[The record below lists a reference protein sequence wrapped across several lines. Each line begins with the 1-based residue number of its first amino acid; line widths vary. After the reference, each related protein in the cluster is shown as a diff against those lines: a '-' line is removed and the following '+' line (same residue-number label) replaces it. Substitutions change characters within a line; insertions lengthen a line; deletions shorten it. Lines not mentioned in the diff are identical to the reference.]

1 MIKNIYG
8 YVYDYSTGVM
18 TAYPNSR
25 VEFSSL
31 RHDGNYKYYLVINKV
46 DNAVTRYETE
56 GLEGTV
62 TRSSKNPN
70 IYVIWYNAPSPTL
83 AKSQFFNQIY
93 TDAEAE
99 ETRLTKELE
108 KAKMHTK
115 EVMNKFANYKES

>member
-8 YVYDYSTGVM
+8 YVYNYDTGVM

-31 RHDGNYKYYLVINKV
+31 LHDGNYKYYLVLNKV
-46 DNAVTRYETE
+46 DNAVIQYETE

-70 IYVIWYNAPSPTL
+70 IYVTWYNKPNPII
-83 AKSQFFNQIY
+83 AKSQFFRQIY

-99 ETRLTKELE
+99 EARLEKALE
-108 KAKMHTK
+108 KAKEHTK
-115 EVMNKFANYKES
+115 EVMNKFTDCKES

>member
-8 YVYDYSTGVM
+8 YVYNYDTGVM

-31 RHDGNYKYYLVINKV
+31 LHDGNYKYYLVINKV

-56 GLEGTV
+56 GIEGMV
-62 TRSSKNPN
+62 TRSSKSPN
-70 IYVIWYNAPSPTL
+70 IYVTWFNAPSPTI

-99 ETRLTKELE
+99 ETRLTKALE
-108 KAKMHTK
+108 KAKEHTK